1 MSFRE
6 LGALRF
12 RLEGWEFVSLFQ
24 GFWQSEHTADGDFQ
38 SNRSFKEQG
47 YATDRESKNTHKGSP
62 FVRSKQTGRMRHA

>member
-1 MSFRE
+1 MEISK
-6 LGALRF
+6 
-12 RLEGWEFVSLFQ
+12 
-24 GFWQSEHTADGDFQ
+24 